1 MRHFMMIVMLFLV
14 SASFSQANLEL
25 ENISNSTAST
35 QTDLSS
41 DSFYNSGLDYY
52 YKNEYGKAIW
62 AFENALKINPSNED
76 AAHNLNLIN
85 EEFDDFIS
93 SEPKGVSSW
102 FARNIYIF
110 PPNFWFYVS
119 LISGLFTMI
128 LLYFFFTP
136 SSKRINNLSLF
147 GATVLG
153 VILVMSFSFS
163 LLQKSHL
170 TTDTK
175 AVIINPKTNLLMNP
189 TLNGEIS
196 FDVLEGSQLNIIST
210 QDDWYELQI
219 NNNTGWILK
228 DSVWVY

>member
-1 MRHFMMIVMLFLV
+1 MRLLMMIVSLFLV
-14 SASFSQANLEL
+14 SASFSQANLDL
-25 ENISNSTAST
+25 ENISNAPIEEENEISTS
-35 QTDLSS
+35 L
-41 DSFYNSGLDYY
+41 FYNKGLDYY

-62 AFENALKINPSNED
+62 AFEKALKINPSNDD

-85 EEFDDFIS
+85 DEFEDFITA
-93 SEPKGVSSW
+93 EPKGVSSW
-102 FARNIYIF
+102 FSKNIYSF

-119 LISGLFTMI
+119 LISGFITMI

-147 GATVLG
+147 GATLFG
-153 VILVMSFSFS
+153 FILVMSFSFS

-175 AVIINPKTNLLMNP
+175 AVIINPKANLLTNP
-189 TLNGEIS
+189 TLNAEIS
-196 FDVLEGSQLNIIST
+196 FDVLEGSQLNIIT
-210 QDDWYELQI
+210 IQDDWYELQI